1 MFFEF
6 LVLGA
11 EVFYAFL
18 EFFGFTGEGP
28 GEVVEL
34 AEASGGEVVG
44 VLAGD
49 GFDAA
54 GAGGDGG
61 LGGDFEVADFSGGL
75 DVGAAAEF
83 LAPAAE
89 VHDADDVS
97 VFIAEEGDDVVG
109 FFGVGDFV
117 GLNGFVV

>member
-18 EFFGFTGEGP
+18 EFFGFAGEGP

-54 GAGGDGG
+54 GTGGDGG
-61 LGGDFEVADFSGGL
+61 LGGDFEVVDFSGGL
-75 DVGAAAEF
+75 DAGAAAEF
-83 LAPAAE
+83 LLQPPRSTITTLPYLSPKKATTP
-89 VHDADDVS
+89 S
-97 VFIAEEGDDVVG
+97 G
-109 FFGVGDFV
+109 FSA
-117 GLNGFVV
+117 